1 MTHRNGT
8 GGSERRRHARFTVM
22 GKMMEPITLRYALPK
37 LPKGEKARK
46 VTTPEQMTQPA
57 IMTNLSAGGMQLI
70 TFLAPPHAKK
80 LDMMLNLPGLF
91 HMPVVGRV
99 VRVLEKG
106 ETFVVG
112 IQFVKISTKHQ
123 KHIDRMAVDNLDCDT
138 RVSLRL
144 PEACVRDCTF
154 HSLCHK
160 AQKAPHWP
168 PRV

>member
-1 MTHRNGT
+1 MRSQNGHKA
-8 GGSERRRHARFTVM
+8 ERRKHPRLPVVE
-22 GKMMEPITLRYALPK
+22 GLIEPIDLHFDVSPNGKASKGAPK
-37 LPKGEKARK
+37 S
-46 VTTPEQMTQPA
+46 QPA
-57 IMTNLSAGGMQLI
+57 ILTNLSAGGMSLL
-70 TFLAPPHAKK
+70 TFVEPPHAKVF
-80 LDMMLNLPGLF
+80 DMKIGLPGLN
-91 HMPVVGRV
+91 HVPVQGKV
-99 VRVLEKG
+99 VRVHAKG
-106 ETFVVG
+106 QTFNVG